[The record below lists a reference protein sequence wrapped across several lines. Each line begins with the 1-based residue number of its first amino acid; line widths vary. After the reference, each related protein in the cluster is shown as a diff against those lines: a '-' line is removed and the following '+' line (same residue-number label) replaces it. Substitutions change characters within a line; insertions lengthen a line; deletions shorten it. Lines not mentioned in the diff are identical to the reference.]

1 MVSGAEVPA
10 VLNDDGLDGPPGTE
24 AESGLSV
31 AESLDWNP
39 SFVAEWEAMSKAEY
53 AASLRD
59 IPDEVLDAAPAD
71 LPEDVRLALAE
82 ADAARLPDALSDP
95 GGPVLAGTLA
105 QTLAEMPD
113 ALTGTEVGADANA
126 EVGVGIALAD
136 GSLIDAIT
144 GFGRQSSWA
153 AAGQFRAV
161 AELARRR
168 VAVGGQEELAF
179 VADEIA
185 LALTC
190 SRYAAWSQ
198 LHTALDLVDRL
209 PATLTALQTGR
220 ICPARVRVIAEGT
233 RALSDEDAA
242 LVQDEVLAAAEV
254 LTPSKLRPRVA
265 LAAAAV
271 DPREEDEQHEDACAA
286 RTVRKYPREHG
297 MTGIWALLPADHAAA
312 VWAAINTHAETT
324 RQTGDER
331 TAEQR
336 RADSLTDLATA
347 YLDGTC
353 PADQP
358 GAGTDAG
365 TTRPPAT
372 DPSQSHLIAT
382 AGAASAAEAPEDRC
396 SDQPAGRRG
405 CVLPGGHQAPRVPA
419 WCRVQVK
426 VSADWLLGR
435 STEAPTLA
443 GHGPLPAE
451 VALRLIADAGWQR
464 IVYDPLTGVL
474 LDVGSTV
481 HDPPAALREHVL
493 VRDGG
498 CTQPICGNPRV
509 DLDHNVP
516 FPHGPT
522 SADNLRSRCRHHH
535 RLKQHPNW
543 QASVRSDGWIEW
555 ITPTGHAYPEHPP
568 DIRPGPTARP
578 RAERPDETSDPPP
591 F

>member
-144 GFGRQSSWA
+144 GFGRQS
-153 AAGQFRAV
+153 
-161 AELARRR
+161 
-168 VAVGGQEELAF
+168 AF

-312 VWAAINTHAETT
+312 VWAAVNTHAETT

-347 YLDGTC
+347 YFDGIC

-358 GAGTDAG
+358 GAGAAAG
-365 TTRPPAT
+365 TTPPPAT
-372 DPSQSHLIAT
+372 DPSESDLIAT
-382 AGAASAAEAPEDRC
+382 ASPASAAEALGDRC
-396 SDQPAGRRG
+396 SDEPAGGRG

-451 VALRLIADAGWQR
+451 VAR
-464 IVYDPLTGVL
+464 
-474 LDVGSTV
+474 
-481 HDPPAALREHVL
+481 
-493 VRDGG
+493 
-498 CTQPICGNPRV
+498 CG
-509 DLDHNVP
+509 
-516 FPHGPT
+516 
-522 SADNLRSRCRHHH
+522 
-535 RLKQHPNW
+535 
-543 QASVRSDGWIEW
+543 
-555 ITPTGHAYPEHPP
+555 
-568 DIRPGPTARP
+568 
-578 RAERPDETSDPPP
+578 
-591 F
+591 